1 MRISVI
7 PNPVGR
13 ETSNLA
19 ERKSPAQW
27 TESKALMICRAGP
40 ERYGSFFSGATG
52 WRDWETYFRKCRPE
66 ICFFRVKCSA
76 VPKLLDGKTAIV
88 LGVWNKWSIA
98 YAIAHAFVREGATL
112 LLTYQ
117 NDRAKPTVE
126 ELGQELGAIKY
137 FPCDVQQQP
146 DIDGLAA
153 ALQSEG
159 RKLDIVVHS
168 LAFANHEDLN
178 QPFVNTSRAG
188 FHLAMD
194 VSAYSLVA
202 VARALQPLMTA
213 GGAIMTLTYLGS
225 TRVVTNYN
233 IMGIAKAALEA
244 EVKYLASEL
253 GANKIRVNAISAGP
267 IKTISARGIKDF
279 SKVLDFVSQ
288 HAPLRRNTDP
298 AEVADA
304 AVFLA
309 SDLGRGVTGNI
320 LFVDAGFHIMGL
332 DPPK

>member
-1 MRISVI
+1 M
-7 PNPVGR
+7 
-13 ETSNLA
+13 
-19 ERKSPAQW
+19 
-27 TESKALMICRAGP
+27 SKLM
-40 ERYGSFFSGATG
+40 E
-52 WRDWETYFRKCRPE
+52 
-66 ICFFRVKCSA
+66 
-76 VPKLLDGKTAIV
+76 GKTAIV

-98 YAIAHAFVREGATL
+98 YAIAQAFAREGATL

-126 ELGQELGAIKY
+126 ELGNELGAKGFY
-137 FPCDVQQQP
+137 PCDVQLQS
-146 DIDGLAA
+146 DIDGLAESLKRHDHKLA
-153 ALQSEG
+153 A
-159 RKLDIVVHS
+159 VVHC

-178 QPFVNTSRAG
+178 QPFLNTSRDG
-188 FHLAMD
+188 FKLALD

-202 VARALQPLMTA
+202 VAKALSPLMTT

-233 IMGIAKAALEA
+233 VMGVAKAALEA

-253 GANKIRVNAISAGP
+253 GAQRIRVNAISAGP

-279 SKVLDFVSQ
+279 SKVLEFVAQ
-288 HAPLRRNTDP
+288 HAPLRRNTET

-309 SDLGRGVTGNI
+309 SDLGRGVTGNTI
-320 LFVDAGFHIMGL
+320 FVDAGFHIMGL
-332 DPPK
+332 DPPAPPK